1 MWIHWQHAYLYFL
14 NKYLPFP
21 CISERVSECYFQ
33 FLFIVL
39 KFCSILFWLTQLLTG
54 RQLLNS
60 LAPSVTFFRC
70 FCIGSNRSF
79 QQERASGRLCLLVS
93 ACLASENVH
102 LPSSFTCVWVH
113 ICVQMLTHMC
123 VSMES
128 SSIILHIIH
137 RNMISPLNL
146 DFADA
151 ANLPGQLTALVLSL
165 ELHGSPCPLSNSV
178 EDGRSRLQFPH
189 LWNTLSTQTSPSP
202 SPPCSP
208 LCLPWILPP
217 GQPSRS
223 SQSFAT
229 VIRWSGQPINVL
241 SLVIYLFPIRIF
253 YFASLSLL
261 FSYLDLTLLC

>member
-54 RQLLNS
+54 RQLLNF
-60 LAPSVTFFRC
+60 LASSVTFFRC

-113 ICVQMLTHMC
+113 MCVQTLTHMC

-137 RNMISPLNL
+137 RNMISP
-146 DFADA
+146 
-151 ANLPGQLTALVLSL
+151 
-165 ELHGSPCPLSNSV
+165 
-178 EDGRSRLQFPH
+178 
-189 LWNTLSTQTSPSP
+189 WN
-202 SPPCSP
+202 
-208 LCLPWILPP
+208 
-217 GQPSRS
+217 
-223 SQSFAT
+223 
-229 VIRWSGQPINVL
+229 
-241 SLVIYLFPIRIF
+241 
-253 YFASLSLL
+253 
-261 FSYLDLTLLC
+261 LTLLKQLVYLASLQHWFCLWNYMGHHAHSVILWMMGDPDPSSHTCEILYLPRRLHLPPLHALLSACLGYFLLDSHQGLLSPLPQPFADRANQ

>member
-21 CISERVSECYFQ
+21 CISERVSEYFQ

-54 RQLLNS
+54 RQLLNF

-79 QQERASGRLCLLVS
+79 QPERLLEDCLLVS

-113 ICVQMLTHMC
+113 MCVQMLTHMC
-123 VSMES
+123 VSMEC

-137 RNMISPLNL
+137 WNMISP
-146 DFADA
+146 
-151 ANLPGQLTALVLSL
+151 
-165 ELHGSPCPLSNSV
+165 
-178 EDGRSRLQFPH
+178 
-189 LWNTLSTQTSPSP
+189 WN
-202 SPPCSP
+202 
-208 LCLPWILPP
+208 
-217 GQPSRS
+217 
-223 SQSFAT
+223 
-229 VIRWSGQPINVL
+229 
-241 SLVIYLFPIRIF
+241 
-253 YFASLSLL
+253 
-261 FSYLDLTLLC
+261 LTLLKQLIYLASLRHWFCLWNYMSHHAHSAILRMMGDADPSSHTCEILYLPRRLHLLPLHAPLSACLGCFLLDSHQGLLSPLPQPFADRANQ